1 MRRRTIL
8 QCHLARRVS
17 VPAAPGA
24 KNAISCAVG
33 AETHRA
39 KGSNGVVG
47 IIGLACLVVIAALAA
62 KVAAEPVA
70 VRGLVFVDANAN
82 GRRDAG
88 EPGLANA
95 VVSDG
100 LSVHR
105 TGADGRYAFE
115 ADVDPAQRQ
124 GRAPIIFVS
133 VPSGFRAQGPWYK
146 SAKDAGDLDF
156 ALVAEEQRLPFTFI
170 HVTDVHMSR
179 AEAKGKKVY
188 DAFSADV
195 EKFKDRAKFILS
207 GGDDCDLGDSDPRA
221 KAVADFERYVAW
233 TAALPLPV
241 RHVPG
246 NHDHL
251 GVRSKIAGDW
261 DPKDSNFDLGLW
273 HERLGPT
280 RWSFNYAGYHFL
292 GIEMD
297 PSEPMKKWLKADL
310 SAADG
315 APTIVLCHTPP
326 AGYDALLYQRP
337 VVLVLVGHY
346 HYVEE
351 KTQGRALYWI
361 GGTLGGTDVPYGYQV
376 VEVSKEGPAACYRR
390 VGESRGIIPWIFA
403 WNGSRLVGRGHYYSD
418 RDDLRRV
425 EIRIGDRVMPCE
437 LARERLR
444 TTFRGEMDASNLKPG
459 NVTFVAFTSDGE
471 VTHTF
476 ETKIQPP
483 KAPAPRATP
492 AP

>member
-1 MRRRTIL
+1 MRLRTIGL
-8 QCHLARRVS
+8 LC
-17 VPAAPGA
+17 
-24 KNAISCAVG
+24 
-33 AETHRA
+33 
-39 KGSNGVVG
+39 VVVAG
-47 IIGLACLVVIAALAA
+47 ALAA
-62 KVAAEPVA
+62 QVAAEPVA

-124 GRAPIIFVS
+124 GQAPIIFVS
-133 VPSGFRAQGPWYK
+133 VPSGFRAAGPWYK

-170 HVTDVHMSR
+170 HVTDAHMSR
-179 AEAKGKKVY
+179 AEANGRKVY
-188 DAFSADV
+188 DAFTADV

-207 GGDDCDLGDSDPRA
+207 GGDDCDLGDADPRA

-246 NHDHL
+246 NHDYL
-251 GVRSKIAGDW
+251 GVRSRTPGDW
-261 DPKDSNFDLGLW
+261 DPKDPNFDLGLW
-273 HERLGPT
+273 LQRLGPT

-292 GIEMD
+292 GIEMY
-297 PSEPMKKWLKADL
+297 PSEPMRKWIKADL
-310 SAADG
+310 AATEG

-326 AGYDALLYQRP
+326 TGYDALLYQRP

-346 HYVEE
+346 HCVEE
-351 KTQGRALYWI
+351 KTQGRALYWV
-361 GGTLGGTDVPYGYQV
+361 GGTLGGTDVPYGYQM

-390 VGESRGIIPWIFA
+390 VGEARGIIPWIYR
-403 WNGSRLVGRGHYYSD
+403 WNGSRLVGRGYYYSD

-444 TTFRGEMDASNLKPG
+444 TTFRGEMDTSGLEPG
-459 NVTFVAFTSDGE
+459 PYKVAFVAFTSDGE
-471 VTHTF
+471 VTHTGQV
-476 ETKIQPP
+476 KV
-483 KAPAPRATP
+483 PAPK
-492 AP
+492 

>member
-1 MRRRTIL
+1 MRRRTIGL
-8 QCHLARRVS
+8 VCLALIAI
-17 VPAAPGA
+17 PAA
-24 KNAISCAVG
+24 
-33 AETHRA
+33 E
-39 KGSNGVVG
+39 
-47 IIGLACLVVIAALAA
+47 
-62 KVAAEPVA
+62 VAAEPVA

-82 GRRDAG
+82 GRPDAG

-100 LSVHR
+100 LPVHR

-115 ADVDPAQRQ
+115 AGVDPAQRQ
-124 GRAPIIFVS
+124 GQAPVIFVS
-133 VPSGFRAQGPWYK
+133 VPSGFRAAGPWYK
-146 SAKDAGDLDF
+146 PAKDAGDLDF

-170 HVTDVHMSR
+170 HVTDAHMSR

-195 EKFKDRAKFILS
+195 KKFKDRAKFILS

-261 DPKDSNFDLGLW
+261 DPKDPNFDLGLW
-273 HERLGPT
+273 LQRLGPT

-297 PSEPMKKWLKADL
+297 PSEPMKRWIEADL
-310 SAADG
+310 SAAEG
-315 APTIVLCHTPP
+315 SPTVVLCHVPP
-326 AGYDALLYQRP
+326 PDCEDLLSQPP

-346 HYVEE
+346 HRVEE
-351 KTQGRALYWI
+351 KAQGQAFWWV
-361 GGTLGGTDVPYGYQV
+361 GGALGGADAPYGYQV
-376 VEVSKEGPAACYRR
+376 VEVSKEGPATCYRR
-390 VGESRGIIPWIFA
+390 VGEDRGVVPRFFKVD
-403 WNGSRLVGRGHYYSD
+403 GSHLKCEGHYYSD

-425 EIRIGDRVMPCE
+425 EIRIGGRVMPCD

-444 TTFRGEMDASNLKPG
+444 TTFRGEMDISSLPPG
-459 NVTFVAFTSDGE
+459 PQAVKIVAVTADGE
-471 VTHTF
+471 VTHTGQV
-476 ETKIQPP
+476 KV
-483 KAPAPRATP
+483 PAPK
-492 AP
+492 

>member
-1 MRRRTIL
+1 MRLRTIGL
-8 QCHLARRVS
+8 VCLALIAI
-17 VPAAPGA
+17 PAAQ
-24 KNAISCAVG
+24 VF
-33 AETHRA
+33 
-39 KGSNGVVG
+39 
-47 IIGLACLVVIAALAA
+47 
-62 KVAAEPVA
+62 AEPVA
-70 VRGLVFVDANAN
+70 VRGLVFQDTNAN

-88 EPGLANA
+88 ETGLAKA

-115 ADVDPAQRQ
+115 ADVDPAQRPGQ
-124 GRAPIIFVS
+124 APIIFVS

-170 HVTDVHMSR
+170 HVTDAHMSR
-179 AEAKGKKVY
+179 AEGKGKKVY

-195 EKFKDRAKFILS
+195 EKFKDRTKFILS
-207 GGDDCDLGDSDPRA
+207 GGDDCDLGDADPRT

-246 NHDHL
+246 NHDYL

-261 DPKDSNFDLGLW
+261 DPKDPNFDLGLW
-273 HERLGPT
+273 LQRLGPT
-280 RWSFNYAGYHFL
+280 RWSFNYAGYHFI
-292 GIEMD
+292 GIEMNFSD
-297 PSEPMKKWLKADL
+297 TQVNWLEADL
-310 SAADG
+310 ASAEG
-315 APTIVLCHTPP
+315 APTIILCHDAP
-326 AGYDALLYQRP
+326 AGYEVLLLEPP
-337 VVLVLVGHY
+337 VVLVLVGH
-346 HYVEE
+346 HHCVVERVM
-351 KTQGRALYWI
+351 GRTLCWI
-361 GGTLGGTDVPYGYQV
+361 GGALGGEDVPYGYQV
-376 VEVSKEGPAACYRR
+376 VEVSKEGLAPCYRR
-390 VGESRGIIPWIFA
+390 VGESRGIIPWGFS
-403 WNGSRLVGRGHYYSD
+403 WDGPRLVGRGHYYSD

-425 EIRIGDRVMPCE
+425 EIRIGDRVMPCD

-444 TTFRGEMDASNLKPG
+444 TTFRGEMDISSLPPG
-459 NVTFVAFTSDGE
+459 PQAVKIVAFTADGE

-476 ETKIQPP
+476 QTKIQPP
-483 KAPAPRATP
+483 KPPAPQAPP

>member
-1 MRRRTIL
+1 MRRRTIGL
-8 QCHLARRVS
+8 VCLVL
-17 VPAAPGA
+17 
-24 KNAISCAVG
+24 VG
-33 AETHRA
+33 AM
-39 KGSNGVVG
+39 
-47 IIGLACLVVIAALAA
+47 AAQ
-62 KVAAEPVA
+62 VFAEPVA
-70 VRGLVFVDANAN
+70 VRGLVFRDANAN

-88 EPGLANA
+88 ETGLANA

-124 GRAPIIFVS
+124 GQAPILFVS

-156 ALVAEEQRLPFTFI
+156 ALVAEEQRMPFTFI
-170 HVTDVHMSR
+170 HVTDAHMSR
-179 AEAKGKKVY
+179 AEARGRKVY

-195 EKFKDRAKFILS
+195 EKFKDRTKFILS

-221 KAVADFERYVAW
+221 KAVADFERYAAW
-233 TAALPLPV
+233 TAALPFPV

-251 GVRSKIAGDW
+251 GVRSETPGDW
-261 DPKDSNFDLGLW
+261 DPKDPNFDLGLW
-273 HERLGPT
+273 LQRLGPT
-280 RWSFNYAGYHFL
+280 RWSFNYAGYHFV

-297 PSEPMKKWLKADL
+297 PSEPMKQWLKADL
-310 SAADG
+310 SAAEG
-315 APTIVLCHTPP
+315 SPTVVLCHIPP
-326 AGYDALLYQRP
+326 PDCEDLLSQP
-337 VVLVLVGHY
+337 PIVLVLIGH
-346 HYVEE
+346 HHRVEE
-351 KTQGRALYWI
+351 KAQGRALWWV
-361 GGTLGGTDVPYGYQV
+361 GGALGGEDVPYGYQV

-390 VGESRGIIPWIFA
+390 VGEARGIIPRIFA

-444 TTFRGEMDASNLKPG
+444 TTFRGEMDTSGLKPG
-459 NVTFVAFTSDGE
+459 PYKITFVAFTADGE

-476 ETKIQPP
+476 QTKIQPP
-483 KAPAPRATP
+483 KPPAPQATP